1 MAAKTPRES
10 GFFMPVEWDEH
21 EGTWLQWPQ
30 NKLHFHYGLKLEGI
44 WLYMVVALI
53 EHGGA
58 IGCMAQPQP
67 AQGVQMAREVQIGLV
82 QMKCSED
89 RQANIEKTF
98 TNIENLA
105 GDGAQIICTQELY
118 QTPYF
123 CQVMDDEVFNLAEEV
138 HPEAESVKDLCAL
151 AKDLGVLLVAG
162 LFEKRSVGLYHN
174 SAVVIDANGSYL
186 GKYRKMH
193 IPQDPGY
200 TEKYYF
206 TPGNLGYPV
215 FKTRFAYLGVLI
227 CWDQWFPEAAR
238 LVAMR
243 GAEII
248 FIPTAIGFNPQ
259 NEAEERPDESHAAWQ
274 TVQQGHAAA
283 NVCFLAAVNRVGYE
297 AAPDGSGGVQFWGG
311 SFVADLSGQ
320 LLKKAVMEEE
330 ENLLCTL
337 DLDRIERIR
346 NLSSYPFRDRRIDS
360 YQDLTKPYSK

>member
-1 MAAKTPRES
+1 MT
-10 GFFMPVEWDEH
+10 
-21 EGTWLQWPQ
+21 
-30 NKLHFHYGLKLEGI
+30 
-44 WLYMVVALI
+44 
-53 EHGGA
+53 
-58 IGCMAQPQP
+58 
-67 AQGVQMAREVQIGLV
+67 REVQIGLV

-89 RQANIEKTF
+89 RQANIARTMA
-98 TNIENLA
+98 NIESLS

-123 CQVMDDEVFNLAEEV
+123 CQVMDDKVFLLAEEV
-138 HPEAESVKDLCAL
+138 HAEAESVQDLRSL
-151 AKDLGVLLVAG
+151 AKDLGVVLVAG

-174 SAVVIDANGSYL
+174 SAVVIDADGSYL

-206 TPGNLGYPV
+206 TPGDLGYPV
-215 FKTRFAYLGVLI
+215 FRTRYANLGVLI

-248 FIPTAIGFNPQ
+248 FIPTAIGYDPQ
-259 NEAEERPDESHAAWQ
+259 NENEERPDESHAAWQ

-283 NVCFLAAVNRVGYE
+283 NACYLAAVNRVGYE
-297 AAPDGSGGVQFWGG
+297 AAPDGSEGIQFSGG

-320 LLKKAVMEEE
+320 PIKIASMEDE
-330 ENLLCTL
+330 ENLLCTV
-337 DLDRIERIR
+337 DLGRIERIR
-346 NLSSYPFRDRRIDS
+346 NISSYPFRDRRVDS
-360 YQDLTKPYSK
+360 YQDLTKLYSDK